1 MPSYYF
7 PSIQCSAI
15 AKELLQILLV
25 IIPGSQ
31 GQHVWVRYGL
41 KDCESQLKNVV
52 GFHARFHQQLKNVNS
67 VSSQGIFP
75 LYLKS
80 KLNKAGLDHFLNCWI
95 ILSNKCS
102 QRSVKDFVEEGEI
115 TQEQRYSGLR
125 LKLGAFAHKLNY
137 EAAALTTQPPRLD
150 FLLISPVLGNS

>member
-41 KDCESQLKNVV
+41 KDCESQLRNVV

-80 KLNKAGLDHFLNCWI
+80 KLNKAGLDHFLNCWM

-102 QRSVKDFVEEGEI
+102 QRSVKDFVDLLQLQNLSSVVNPL
-115 TQEQRYSGLR
+115 TQ
-125 LKLGAFAHKLNY
+125 
-137 EAAALTTQPPRLD
+137 
-150 FLLISPVLGNS
+150 GNSEQEVQKYHDKMQQCMTSQPRAGRNSQRHST

>member
-1 MPSYYF
+1 M
-7 PSIQCSAI
+7 
-15 AKELLQILLV
+15 
-25 IIPGSQ
+25 
-31 GQHVWVRYGL
+31 RYGL

-80 KLNKAGLDHFLNCWI
+80 KLNKAGLDHFLNCWM

-102 QRSVKDFVEEGEI
+102 QRSVKDFVDLLQLQNLSSVVNPLTQGSSEQEVQKYHVWRANPELVGIHNNKAHEELVEI
-115 TQEQRYSGLR
+115 YNRQTSQKS
-125 LKLGAFAHKLNY
+125 
-137 EAAALTTQPPRLD
+137 
-150 FLLISPVLGNS
+150 